1 MIRLRYWLIAFGP
14 AAGILVFGLG
24 GEAWESARLARE
36 HHELATELAM
46 SRGERTP
53 VTQGEPSHGAEEIA
67 VLTGQ
72 IAEESSR
79 LDATL
84 AKVSEAEKQ
93 LPVMSDEELRSLG
106 RMGDFARNAAAFI
119 EQVVELTKL
128 LQDKSA
134 KSRNDDAIARATQQI
149 GKWSGWLELV
159 GQMEDEPL
167 EIAQLHAQTIA
178 ERLGLDTATTARLQE
193 TIANEFSQ
201 LTASGLVHSKRPAPG
216 EAMNEWNHQRSE
228 AIHAAAGRVE
238 ELIPP
243 EQRQPW
249 VVEQSLQLGNALRQQ
264 VSFTSD
270 GHGSM
275 TVAVVLPG
283 IQL

>member
-36 HHELATELAM
+36 HHELATELAI
-46 SRGERTP
+46 SRGARTP
-53 VTQGEPSHGAEEIA
+53 VTQGEPSQGEEEIV
-67 VLTGQ
+67 VLIGQ

-134 KSRNDDAIARATQQI
+134 KSRNDEAIARATQQM
-149 GKWSGWLELV
+149 G
-159 GQMEDEPL
+159 
-167 EIAQLHAQTIA
+167 
-178 ERLGLDTATTARLQE
+178 
-193 TIANEFSQ
+193 
-201 LTASGLVHSKRPAPG
+201 
-216 EAMNEWNHQRSE
+216 
-228 AIHAAAGRVE
+228 
-238 ELIPP
+238 
-243 EQRQPW
+243 
-249 VVEQSLQLGNALRQQ
+249 
-264 VSFTSD
+264 
-270 GHGSM
+270 
-275 TVAVVLPG
+275 
-283 IQL
+283 